1 MSRILLVRHGQA
13 SFGADDYDNLS
24 PTGHEQSRVLG
35 AALAA
40 RGVSADVVVAGEMKR
55 HAQTADGVLEGAG
68 WGAGVDLDAGW
79 NEFDHVQ
86 VLAVHDQP
94 TTVEGESEKAA
105 FQRWFTEATLRWTSG
120 AHDEAYDESFGA
132 FTSRVEAALGRL
144 VAALP
149 RSGTAVVLTSGGP
162 VAWAAASLLADDD
175 RARTDLWLRLN
186 PVSVNTGVSTVV
198 CGASGTTLV
207 SFNAHD
213 HLFAD
218 GSPDLLTYR

>member
-13 SFGADDYDNLS
+13 SFGAADYDNLS

-40 RGVSADVVVAGEMKR
+40 RGISADVVVAGEMKR
-55 HAQTADGVLEGAG
+55 HAQTAAGVLEGSG
-68 WGAGVDLDAGW
+68 WGADVHLDGGW

-105 FQRWFTEATLRWTSG
+105 FQRWFEEATLRWTSG
-120 AHDEAYDESFGA
+120 DHDEHYDESFST
-132 FTSRVEAALGRL
+132 FTSRVEAAMARL
-144 VAALP
+144 VDTLP
-149 RSGTAVVLTSGGP
+149 AKGTAVVLTSGGP
-162 VAWAAASLLADDD
+162 IAWAAASLLADSVDP
-175 RARTDLWLRLN
+175 RTDLWLRLN
-186 PVSVNTGVSTVV
+186 PVSINTGVSTVV
-198 CGASGTTLV
+198 CGARGTTLV

-213 HLFAD
+213 HLT
-218 GSPDLLTYR
+218 SPDLLTYR